1 MKLLTISRNAA
12 FTAGAIG
19 MILLTPAMGAQAQD
33 NCKTHSHVGSAR
45 GWSVSR
51 VRNNAVSMW
60 EQQARTHDGPS
71 WANFVVACDKSLVCR
86 RFPGRVQCTARGRPG
101 ASR

>member
-1 MKLLTISRNAA
+1 MRRLTFARNGAA
-12 FTAGAIG
+12 ATAAIAI
-19 MILLTPAMGAQAQD
+19 MLFAPAMDAQARD
-33 NCKTHSHVGSAR
+33 RCKPHSHSGSAR

-60 EQQARTHDGPS
+60 EQQARIHDGPG
-71 WANFVVACDKSLVCR
+71 WASFVNACDKSLICR

>member
-1 MKLLTISRNAA
+1 MRLLSVSRNAVI
-12 FTAGAIG
+12 TAGAIA
-19 MILLTPAMGAQAQD
+19 MVIVTPAFGAQTQD
-33 NCKTHSHVGSAR
+33 KCKSHSHVGSAR

-60 EQQARTHDGPS
+60 EQQARIHDGPK
-71 WANFVVACDKSLVCR
+71 WANFVTACDKSLICR

-101 ASR
+101 ASL

>member
-1 MKLLTISRNAA
+1 MRLLTVSRNAA
-12 FTAGAIG
+12 ATAGAIV
-19 MILLTPAMGAQAQD
+19 MILVTPAMDAQAQD
-33 NCKTHSHVGSAR
+33 NCKKHSHAGSAR

-51 VRNNAVSMW
+51 VRNNAVKMW
-60 EQQARTHDGPS
+60 EQQARIHDGPG
-71 WANFVVACDKSLVCR
+71 WADFVVACDKSLICR